1 MFGIGVNMMELEVDI
16 NITSLY
22 KVNETF
28 FRGIVV
34 GTFVANIST
43 NYLCRNPTLAKC
55 GGEAQHLEKSED
67 LKSSGTLE
75 GSELDRK
82 VQNTLH

>member
-28 FRGIVV
+28 FR
-34 GTFVANIST
+34 
-43 NYLCRNPTLAKC
+43 
-55 GGEAQHLEKSED
+55 
-67 LKSSGTLE
+67 
-75 GSELDRK
+75 
-82 VQNTLH
+82 